1 LKKANFKVMIVEDES
16 IVAMDIKNRLEH
28 LGYIITAIVFSGED
42 AIIRIVETSPDII
55 LMDIMLNGEI
65 DGIEAAEYIHRRFD
79 IPIIY
84 LSAYADEKTLS
95 RAKVTKPFGY
105 ILKPFEE
112 RELHAAIEIAIYNH
126 NLERELKE
134 SKNWLQ
140 AALNSIGDAVIATDR
155 DGMIK
160 LINPYAEALTG
171 WRKEEALGKPLGMIF
186 NIINGN
192 TGEKVE
198 DPKSKVYREGTFYG
212 LAINTI
218 LIRKNRKEIPVDVIG
233 SPIKDDRDNLIG
245 VILTFY
251 DIIER
256 KKLEETIRN
265 YARFG
270 PFTA

>member
-1 LKKANFKVMIVEDES
+1 
-16 IVAMDIKNRLEH
+16 
-28 LGYIITAIVFSGED
+28 
-42 AIIRIVETSPDII
+42 
-55 LMDIMLNGEI
+55 
-65 DGIEAAEYIHRRFD
+65 
-79 IPIIY
+79 
-84 LSAYADEKTLS
+84 
-95 RAKVTKPFGY
+95 
-105 ILKPFEE
+105 
-112 RELHAAIEIAIYNH
+112 
-126 NLERELKE
+126 LKE